1 MYINQRTFH
10 HASTDTLAYRD
21 TPETLMPVFGI
32 FPQKKIY
39 TSYFANNIL
48 ETLIPMYIFLIY

>member
-39 TSYFANNIL
+39 TSYVANNIL
-48 ETLIPMYIFLIY
+48 ETLIPMYIF